1 MRSMVFELIID
12 AILAGVSLFLLWE
25 VQKLKLRLIVVE
37 TALNGVKPT
46 MNEVANVLNEVRD
59 MRETLDQLPIDDLL
73 AQAEYEKSYADGL
86 AAIAGYSYDKALGAG
101 GERT

>member
-1 MRSMVFELIID
+1 MMNLEAILIG
-12 AILAGVSLFLLWE
+12 ILAGCVAFLVRE
-25 VQKLKLRLIVVE
+25 VMKLEKRLIVVE

-59 MRETLDQLPIDDLL
+59 IRETIDQLPIDDLL

-86 AAIAGYSYDKALGAG
+86 AAIAGYSYDVAIGAG